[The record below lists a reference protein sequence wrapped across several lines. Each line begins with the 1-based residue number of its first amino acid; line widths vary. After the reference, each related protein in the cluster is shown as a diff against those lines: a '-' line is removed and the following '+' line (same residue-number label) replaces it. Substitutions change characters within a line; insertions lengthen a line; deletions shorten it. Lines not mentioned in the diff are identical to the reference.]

1 MIQEGNGG
9 KMVATLAFVSCWVTG
24 WVAFIIYCYFIYTRI
39 LRGPWNAF
47 NNLLEI

>member
-9 KMVATLAFVSCWVTG
+9 KMMATLEFVSCWVTG

-47 NNLLEI
+47 NNLFEI